1 MGFAVGARI
10 TGAKVGAKVGAGLIG
25 ILVGSG
31 TGATV
36 RTGFA
41 VEGTAGSG
49 VVGCTGILVGVG
61 IGANVGVTMVGIVM
75 DTGAM
80 FGEAVSSGP
89 HLPHVRRHSKH
100 APVI

>member
-1 MGFAVGARI
+1 MIRSAEC
-10 TGAKVGAKVGAGLIG
+10 GLQKRVVDQ
-25 ILVGSG
+25 ILAALKSSL
-31 TGATV
+31 TIHDDDQI
-36 RTGFA
+36 RLIR
-41 VEGTAGSG
+41 
-49 VVGCTGILVGVG
+49 GCANILVGVG
-61 IGANVGVTMVGIVM
+61 IGANVGVIVAGIVM